1 MARPRR
7 FRKTGQ
13 AADWMANANCG
24 SFAAN
29 LNVNAA
35 KCSSFPSAVMRANI

>member
-1 MARPRR
+1 MAEA
-7 FRKTGQ
+7 GD
-13 AADWMANANCG
+13 ADCG

-35 KCSSFPSAVMRANI
+35 KCSSFPSAVLRANIL